1 MGKHDINA
9 FLGAGTSFSGRLAFC
24 GVVRIDGEFE
34 GEIVSAGSL
43 VVGENARVSGRVAV
57 GRLVCGG
64 QVSAEVTATAAGDGA
79 GQGLSGRSGAHPV
92 AGGGRGRPHRRR
104 GVHERGVASGGR
116 PGRPGGRQ

>member
-43 VVGENARVSGRVAV
+43 VVGENARVSGPRRGGPSGLRRPGV
-57 GRLVCGG
+57 GR
-64 QVSAEVTATAAGDGA
+64 GDG
-79 GQGLSGRSGAHPV
+79 R
-92 AGGGRGRPHRRR
+92 RPR
-104 GVHERGVASGGR
+104 
-116 PGRPGGRQ
+116 